1 MQSNPYQERNVF
13 GSGNSRAQATR
24 RAASY
29 LQNAMSYREREIE
42 EEAAAEA
49 AKYGSDSFGVPGA
62 MRTPPAQSSASR
74 GDWASSAASGLGSLA
89 ANVGGLVN
97 QFRGP
102 GAAPSLPSWGS
113 SFQTSL
119 PTALTAAAAA
129 PSAFQ
134 PSGSFSAP
142 WTFPSVGG

>member
-1 MQSNPYQERNVF
+1 MF

-29 LQNAMSYREREIE
+29 LQNAMSHREREIE

-49 AKYGSDSFGVPGA
+49 AQYGSDSFGAPGA
-62 MRTPPAQSSASR
+62 MRTPPR
-74 GDWASSAASGLGSLA
+74 GDWASSAASELGSLA
-89 ANVGGLVN
+89 TNVGGLVN

-102 GAAPSLPSWGS
+102 GATSSLPSWGS
-113 SFQTSL
+113 SFQTPL

>member
-1 MQSNPYQERNVF
+1 MF
-13 GSGNSRAQATR
+13 GSRTSRAASQAVR

-29 LQNAMSYREREIE
+29 MQNAMSHREREIE
-42 EEAAAEA
+42 EKAAAKA
-49 AKYGSDSFGVPGA
+49 AKYGSDSFGAPGA
-62 MRTPPAQSSASR
+62 MRTPPR

-89 ANVGGLVN
+89 TNVGGLVN

-102 GAAPSLPSWGS
+102 GATSSLPSWSS
-113 SFQTSL
+113 SFQTPL

-142 WTFPSVGG
+142 WTFPSAGG